1 MDEWI
6 VKYPYADIAAY
17 GRETPAATAL
27 PLAALATGFILAM
40 LDVTIVN
47 VALTDIAS
55 TFGAS
60 LSGLVWVVDGYTLTF
75 AALMLAGGALADRI
89 GPRAAYLSGLAIFT
103 LASVACGLAWDTASL
118 VGARLVQGVGA
129 ALFIPS
135 SLSLLVHTYADEAVR
150 ARMVALWSAIVTLS
164 VAAGPVVGGLLISRF
179 GWRSAF
185 LVNLPIGLVGAL
197 LTVRLVQAAPRRPR
211 PLNLGSHALGIV
223 VLTALSYFLIQ
234 GPERGWGAP
243 AVWSAAAIA
252 TLGCCLL
259 LWQERRT
266 SVPLVPRELLSRP
279 EFVASA
285 GIGFLANFSIYGQLF
300 LAALYLQQSRGA
312 TPLETGLQLLPL
324 MGVLAA
330 GNLLSGRISSGRGTR
345 FPLRLGLGLASM
357 AAACAAALGA
367 ESSHAVFLVLLT
379 AGNLGV
385 AIAIPALTATVMR
398 AGGQDHANSASAV
411 LNANRQIGTLVGIAA
426 MGSVLH
432 ALPGWGTGLRVA
444 LALIA
449 LGYAA
454 AWTIALRGLRSDGRP
469 TPAEAAPGRP

>member
-1 MDEWI
+1 M
-6 VKYPYADIAAY
+6 KYPYADIAAY

-129 ALFIPS
+129 AL
-135 SLSLLVHTYADEAVR
+135 
-150 ARMVALWSAIVTLS
+150 
-164 VAAGPVVGGLLISRF
+164 
-179 GWRSAF
+179 
-185 LVNLPIGLVGAL
+185 
-197 LTVRLVQAAPRRPR
+197 
-211 PLNLGSHALGIV
+211 
-223 VLTALSYFLIQ
+223 
-234 GPERGWGAP
+234 
-243 AVWSAAAIA
+243 
-252 TLGCCLL
+252 
-259 LWQERRT
+259 
-266 SVPLVPRELLSRP
+266 
-279 EFVASA
+279 
-285 GIGFLANFSIYGQLF
+285 
-300 LAALYLQQSRGA
+300 
-312 TPLETGLQLLPL
+312 
-324 MGVLAA
+324 
-330 GNLLSGRISSGRGTR
+330 
-345 FPLRLGLGLASM
+345 
-357 AAACAAALGA
+357 GA